1 MPPPRPALARAAAC
15 AALLLAGA
23 ASAETKRVEVPL
35 VIPPAF
41 LERLLVEQVFTDPE
55 TTARIVARGD
65 PCSEIVL
72 SKPSLRPLGE
82 RIFVTAH
89 GRAQAGFTLFG
100 GCVRPFDWE
109 GEVEAEENPSVA
121 RDAPAV
127 EFRVANSWLSD
138 QSDWLAIPA
147 LWDWVKPAVHPRLE
161 TLRVDLAPLVDELR
175 RALPL
180 FAARREEPAVR
191 RLVDSL
197 ALADA
202 RVDDRGLVLRVRF
215 EVEAAPAPSAAG
227 AAAAEPPLAPEEIA
241 AFEATLHEWD
251 AFLTFVIKS
260 AGAEALD
267 PTLRS
272 TLLAVLLDSRHEIVA
287 ALAEPTRAGDDRVRK
302 LFLSSWRRLQPP
314 LSSLSGGS
322 QGLRYLAFV
331 AAGDALRALDQAGPS
346 FGFEI
351 SSDGLRRLART
362 LAPETT
368 EDPLLWSEEVDPALR
383 ETFGFEAELPP
394 LPPPEAEAAVEE
406 GAPEP
411 EPGAEPSPEPG
422 AEPSPEPSPE
432 PSAEPSPEPSPEPSA
447 EPPAEPGAAPAAEPS
462 PEPGAALLRLRALVA
477 LFSGWLMPAALAA
490 PDPLPA
496 PGPHSSA
503 LDGYVPRLADLD
515 HYLPEVAALLR
526 EASRAV
532 SAGGKLER
540 EHRELFEHLTLATAW
555 QESCWRQYVSRK
567 GKRVPLRSNVGAL
580 GLMQVNPHVWRGFY
594 SVDGLSWSIAYNARA
609 GGEILLHYL
618 RDYALA
624 RGEDQVGGPDALA
637 RATYA
642 AYHGGP
648 SHLRRYRQPK
658 RWRSALVAVDRAFHE
673 KYQEVAAGRA
683 LGVRECFPG

>member
-1 MPPPRPALARAAAC
+1 MPPPRLFRFVCTTAC
-15 AALLLAGA
+15 AALLLLAGA
-23 ASAETKRVEVPL
+23 ASAQTKRVEVPL

-41 LERLLVEQVFTDPE
+41 LERLLVEQVFTDPA
-55 TTARIVARGD
+55 TTARIVASGD

-72 SKPSLRPLGE
+72 SKPALRPLGP

-89 GRAQAGFTLFG
+89 GRAQAGFTLLG
-100 GCVRPFDWE
+100 SCYRPFDWE

-121 RDAPAV
+121 RGVPVV
-127 EFRVANSWLSD
+127 EFRVSNSWLSD
-138 QSDWLAIPA
+138 ESDWLAIPA

-161 TLRVDLAPLVDELR
+161 ALRVDLAPLVDELR

-197 ALADA
+197 ELADV

-215 EVEAAPAPSAAG
+215 EVEAAAPPSTAA
-227 AAAAEPPLAPEEIA
+227 AAAAEPPLAPEEVA

-260 AGAEALD
+260 AGSEALD
-267 PTLRS
+267 PALRAA
-272 TLLAVLLDSRHEIVA
+272 LLAVLLDSRHEIVA
-287 ALAEPTRAGDDRVRK
+287 ALAEPTRDGEDRVRK
-302 LFLSSWRRLQPP
+302 LFLSSWRQLQPP
-314 LSSLSGGS
+314 LRSLSGGNK
-322 QGLRYLAFV
+322 GLRYLAFV
-331 AAGDALRALDQAGPS
+331 AAGDALAALDEAGPS

-362 LAPETT
+362 LAPETG

-383 ETFGFEAELPP
+383 ETFGFEAELPA
-394 LPPPEAEAAVEE
+394 LPPPQAEPALEPEEAVEPS
-406 GAPEP
+406 AEP
-411 EPGAEPSPEPG
+411 TPDPVAEPSPEPT
-422 AEPSPEPSPE
+422 
-432 PSAEPSPEPSPEPSA
+432 
-447 EPPAEPGAAPAAEPS
+447 PA
-462 PEPGAALLRLRALVA
+462 PGAALLRLRALAA
-477 LFSGWLMPAALAA
+477 LVTGWLWPAAFAA

-496 PGPHSSA
+496 PGPQSSP

-515 HYLPEVAALLR
+515 HYLPEVAALLH
-526 EASRAV
+526 EASRGVA
-532 SAGGKLER
+532 AGGKLER
-540 EHRELFEHLTLATAW
+540 EHRELFQHLTLATAW

-594 SVDGLSWSIAYNARA
+594 SVDGLSWSIGYNARA

-624 RGEDQVGGPDALA
+624 RGEDQLGGADALA
-637 RATYA
+637 RASYA

-648 SHLRRYRQPK
+648 RHLRRYREPK
-658 RWRSALVAVDRAFHE
+658 RWRSALVAVDRAFHA
-673 KYQEVAAGRA
+673 KFQQVAAGRE

>member
-1 MPPPRPALARAAAC
+1 
-15 AALLLAGA
+15 
-23 ASAETKRVEVPL
+23 
-35 VIPPAF
+35 
-41 LERLLVEQVFTDPE
+41 
-55 TTARIVARGD
+55 
-65 PCSEIVL
+65 VL

-100 GCVRPFDWE
+100 SCYRPFGWE
-109 GEVEAEENPSVA
+109 GEIEAEEDVRLA

-127 EFRVANSWLSD
+127 EFRVSNSWLSD
-138 QSDWLAIPA
+138 ESDWLAVPA

-161 TLRVDLAPLVDELR
+161 TLRVDLAPLLDELR

-215 EVEAAPAPSAAG
+215 EVDAAPAPPAAG
-227 AAAAEPPLAPEEIA
+227 AAAAEPPLAAEEIA

-267 PTLRS
+267 PALRA

-287 ALAEPTRAGDDRVRK
+287 ALAEPMREGDDRVRK

-314 LSSLSGGS
+314 LSSLGGGS
-322 QGLRYLAFV
+322 RGLRYLAFV
-331 AAGDALRALDQAGPS
+331 AAGDALEALDQVGPS

-368 EDPLLWSEEVDPALR
+368 EDPLRWSEEVDPALR

-394 LPPPEAEAAVEE
+394 LPPPPDAEEAAGE
-406 GAPEP
+406 AAAEP

-422 AEPSPEPSPE
+422 AEPSPEPGP
-432 PSAEPSPEPSPEPSA
+432 
-447 EPPAEPGAAPAAEPS
+447 EPGAEPEALPSRAPAAEPA
-462 PEPGAALLRLRALVA
+462 PEPGAARGPLRALAA
-477 LFSGWLMPAALAA
+477 LFSDWIWPAAFAA

-503 LDGYVPRLADLD
+503 LDGYVPRLADLG

-526 EASRAV
+526 EASRFV
-532 SAGGKLER
+532 SAGGKLGR

-567 GKRVPLRSNVGAL
+567 GKRVPLRSNAGAL
-580 GLMQVNPHVWRGFY
+580 GLMQVNPRVWRGFY

-609 GGEILLHYL
+609 GSEILLHYL

-624 RGEDQVGGPDALA
+624 RGEDQLGGPDALA

-648 SHLRRYRQPK
+648 SHLRRYREPR
-658 RWRSALVAVDRAFHE
+658 RWRSALVAVDRAFHA
-673 KYQEVAAGRA
+673 KYQEVAAGRE